1 MKERSL
7 LYFITA
13 VVSSVLFLVALL
25 IRTQPWFVMY
35 GSHALPSLHTLFIP
49 VLLLW
54 VAWYFQNKGFLL
66 SASIYLTVILTIFW
80 DKSAGILNGEIHVIS
95 SYAPAVRTA
104 FVLGSMLMIG
114 IFVTGFYTYLMS
126 DLKKD
131 KVEVETVVE

>member
-13 VVSSVLFLVALL
+13 VVSSILFLVALL

-49 VLLLW
+49 VVILW
-54 VAWYFQNKGFLL
+54 VGWYFQNKGFLL
-66 SASIYLTVILTIFW
+66 SASIFLSVILTMFW
-80 DKSAGILNGEIHVIS
+80 DRSAGVLNGDIPVIS
-95 SYAPAVRTA
+95 SYAPGVRTA

-114 IFVTGFYTYLMS
+114 TFVLGFYISIKL
-126 DLKKD
+126 DLEKGKSV
-131 KVEVETVVE
+131 KE